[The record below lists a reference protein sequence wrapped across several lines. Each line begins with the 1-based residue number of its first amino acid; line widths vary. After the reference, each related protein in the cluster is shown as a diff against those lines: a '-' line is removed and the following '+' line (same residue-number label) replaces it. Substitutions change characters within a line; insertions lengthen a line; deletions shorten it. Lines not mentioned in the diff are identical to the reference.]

1 MGPGRFAPVAPEDIA
16 AVGVRALTYDLPEEV
31 FNISGDGPTTVGE
44 QVGILS
50 DVIGKKLECIDLS
63 EEESVQAM
71 VEISEA

>member
-16 AVGVRALTYDLPEEV
+16 AVGVRALTDDLPEEV